1 MGWKWNR
8 EGILAEVALLLFGLF
23 FLFLFLEV
31 PVAVSLGLSSV
42 ATIFA
47 FQLED
52 PIIIAQQIFSAF
64 DSFILL
70 AIPLFLVAGHL
81 LGESG
86 LAPKL
91 LDFVLITVGGV
102 RGGVAVVAVIV
113 SLLFAGIS
121 GSGPA
126 DVAALGILLFPLLKE
141 SGFPAARSA
150 ALLAAG
156 GGIGIIVPPS
166 IALIIYG
173 VVSETPIRRLFLAGV
188 IPGVLVCLA
197 LIVAVLFL
205 SRGIRPLRSKPKL
218 SWSAVG
224 GTILALIAPLIILGG
239 IYRGIF
245 TPTESAGAAVLY
257 ILLVDL
263 CFYRSL
269 LKKGILMELLV
280 RAGRS
285 SAQILFIIAS
295 ASLFSWVLHQTGLTE
310 ELGRLILTVSENRIV
325 LLLLINAFILA
336 AGCFIDAISIMYIF
350 VPIFMPVMKVID
362 VDPIHFGVL
371 LTVNL
376 AIGQITPPVGVNL
389 FVAST
394 FSGIDMGRISRA
406 VLPFVIAES
415 AALAV
420 ITFAPSLSLFLPNL
434 LLGFSF

>member
-1 MGWKWNR
+1 MV
-8 EGILAEVALLLFGLF
+8 EVSFLLFGLF
-23 FLFLFLEV
+23 FLLLFLEV
-31 PVAVSLGLSSV
+31 PVAVSLGLS
-42 ATIFA
+42 AITTIFA

-52 PIIIAQQIFSAF
+52 PIIIAQQMFSAF
-64 DSFILL
+64 DSYILL

-81 LGESG
+81 LGASG

-91 LDFVLITVGGV
+91 LDFVLLTVGTL
-102 RGGVAVVAVIV
+102 RGGVAVVTIIV

-126 DVAALGILLFPLLKE
+126 DVAALGVLLYPLLVE
-141 SGFPAARSA
+141 SGFPANRSA

-188 IPGVLVCLA
+188 IPGILVCLS

-205 SRGIRPLRSKPKL
+205 SRNIRLPRELPKL
-218 SWSAVG
+218 TWNAVG
-224 GTILALIAPLIILGG
+224 GTILASFAPLIILGG

-245 TPTESAGAAVLY
+245 TPTESAGAAVIY
-257 ILLVDL
+257 IVLVDF

-269 LKKGILMELLV
+269 LKKGVLVELLI
-280 RAGRS
+280 RAARS

-310 ELGRLILTVSENRIV
+310 ELGRMILAMTDNWI
-325 LLLLINAFILA
+325 LLLLMINGFVLL

-350 VPIFMPVMKVID
+350 VPIFMPVLQEIG
-362 VDPIHFGVL
+362 VDMVHFGVI

-389 FVAST
+389 FVASA
-394 FSGIDMGRISRA
+394 FSKIDIAKISRA
-406 VLPFVIAES
+406 VLPFVLAEIL
-415 AALAV
+415 ALIL
-420 ITFAPSLSLFLPNL
+420 ITFIPQLSLWFPIFLL
-434 LLGFSF
+434 DG